1 MIAER
6 LLSRLDGVRQTGQNK
21 WMARCP
27 AHNDNTPSLSI
38 AQGTSADIVV
48 HCHAGCSQDSVI
60 KALRLRGLWGNST
73 NMSHRLTVVRKMEQ
87 TTPSKEGA
95 KATLNALSFWD
106 QSVAIKGTLVERY
119 LASREL
125 QIPETISLRFHP
137 SLRHPC
143 GVSYPAMI
151 GLVTHAD
158 TNTPSAIHRTFLQP
172 NGSGKAP
179 VTPSKMMLGPCRGGV
194 VQLAQADHFLMI
206 GEGIETCLAAMQSTG
221 YPAWAAMSAS
231 GLNAL
236 DLPPQ
241 LMDIM
246 ILADADA
253 AGEAAAQTA
262 ASRWA
267 KQGRRVRI
275 ARPPQGCDFNDLL
288 QVRSHAKEVT
298 K

>member
-6 LLSRLDGVRQTGQNK
+6 LLSRLEGVRQSGSGK

-38 AQGTSADIVV
+38 AHGTSADIVV

-60 KALRLRGLWGNST
+60 KALRLHGLWGKST
-73 NMSHRLTVVRKMEQ
+73 NSSHRHTLVRKMEQ

-95 KATLNALSFWD
+95 KATLKALSIWD

-119 LASREL
+119 LASRGL
-125 QIPETISLRFHP
+125 QNPETISLRFHP

-151 GLVTHAD
+151 GLVTHAVI
-158 TNTPSAIHRTFLQP
+158 NTPTAIHRTFLQP
-172 NGSGKAP
+172 DGSGKAP

-194 VQLAQADHFLMI
+194 IRLTEGDHFVMI

-231 GLNAL
+231 GFNAL

-241 LMDIM
+241 LVDII

-253 AGEAAAQTA
+253 AGEVAARTA